1 MNQNHVKDS
10 RLKKSADWEHLPC
23 GPAGREVLLCTRG
36 KVPFINHAPNS
47 ARKFIHSQNFTI
59 LREHGLNLLARWVFV
74 LLCNAK
80 KKSESAPVNPSSWL
94 WGLIRV
100 HPGCRTKR
108 LLFAPRS
115 PCSPAE
121 WGQPGS
127 LGREPQRG
135 EPPVRPFHA
144 ARAHEVL
151 DVHGHPNQHH
161 WLLLPPPGR
170 SRSHETGLAEP
181 LLTFSYFLFC
191 VSQ

>member
-80 KKSESAPVNPSSWL
+80 KEREHTSKSILMTMGFNQSASRMQNKAAL
-94 WGLIRV
+94 
-100 HPGCRTKR
+100 
-108 LLFAPRS
+108 
-115 PCSPAE
+115 
-121 WGQPGS
+121 
-127 LGREPQRG
+127 
-135 EPPVRPFHA
+135 VRA
-144 ARAHEVL
+144 AI
-151 DVHGHPNQHH
+151 
-161 WLLLPPPGR
+161 
-170 SRSHETGLAEP
+170 P
-181 LLTFSYFLFC
+181 LLS
-191 VSQ
+191 SQAGSARVFGQGAPAGWGPGEAISCSTSPWGAGCSWTSQPAPLAAAPTAWQVQKPRDRPRWTPPHF